1 MQKVNK
7 HTVLKAARD
16 KGHWIGYIA
25 GNKVNDYHIAGG
37 WNLGHDVEIKA
48 VQIEGA
54 WVYTV
59 NSDQTLEQFINAFLY
74 YLPRELGTRVA
85 YWDGN
90 KLGVAVYLDGE

>member
-7 HTVLKAARD
+7 HTILKAARD

-25 GNKVNDYHIAGG
+25 GNKVNEYHITGG
-37 WNLGHDVEIKA
+37 WNLGYDVEIKA
-48 VQIEGA
+48 VQTEGA
-54 WVYTV
+54 WTYTV

-90 KLGVAVYLDGE
+90 KLGMAVYSDGE

>member
-16 KGHWIGYIA
+16 KGYWCGYIS
-25 GNKVNDYHIAGG
+25 GNKVSEYHITGG
-37 WNLGHDVEIKA
+37 WNLGCDVEIKA

-59 NSDQTLEQFINAFLY
+59 NNDKTLDQFINTVLY
-74 YLPRELGTRVA
+74 YQADSLGNSVSFWA
-85 YWDGN
+85 ED
-90 KLGVAVYLDGE
+90 

>member
-16 KGHWIGYIA
+16 NGSWSGYAA
-25 GNKVNDYHIAGG
+25 GNKVDEYHITGG

-48 VQIEGA
+48 VQTEGA

-59 NSDQTLEQFINAFLY
+59 NNDKTLDQFINAVLY
-74 YLPRELGTRVA
+74 YQPSELGNSVSFWTE
-85 YWDGN
+85 D
-90 KLGVAVYLDGE
+90 

>member
-16 KGHWIGYIA
+16 NGSWSGYAA
-25 GNKVNDYHIAGG
+25 GNKVDEYHITGG

-48 VQIEGA
+48 VQTEGA

-59 NSDQTLEQFINAFLY
+59 NNDKTLDQFINAVLY
-74 YLPRELGTRVA
+74 YQADSLGNSVSFWA
-85 YWDGN
+85 ED
-90 KLGVAVYLDGE
+90 

>member
-16 KGHWIGYIA
+16 NGSWSGYAA
-25 GNKVNDYHIAGG
+25 GNKVNEYHITGG

-48 VQIEGA
+48 VQTEGA

-59 NSDQTLEQFINAFLY
+59 NNDKTLDQFINAFLY
-74 YLPRELGTRVA
+74 YQNSELGTR
-85 YWDGN
+85 
-90 KLGVAVYLDGE
+90 AVYWAED

>member
-16 KGHWIGYIA
+16 NGSWSGYAA
-25 GNKVNDYHIAGG
+25 GNKVNEYHITGG

-48 VQIEGA
+48 VQTEGA

-59 NSDQTLEQFINAFLY
+59 NNDITLDQFINAVLY
-74 YLPRELGTRVA
+74 YQPSELGNSVSFWTE
-85 YWDGN
+85 D
-90 KLGVAVYLDGE
+90 